1 MSEEPDP
8 NDLKVPEIEELD
20 SEIVP
25 EPTVDDSSL
34 NGESLDSLR
43 EEREEL
49 RDRWLRKEADIQ
61 NLRKRVSR
69 EKAELAEAARRSVLQ
84 AILPV
89 IDSSEKGID
98 LMESQAISE
107 DLKVYHEGIKLLVN
121 ELKNVLEKFEVLEV
135 PGIGHP
141 FDPGIHEAILVE
153 QTDDHTEGEVLELY
167 RKGYIQNGRLLRPA
181 QVKVASAILTDSEQE
196 D

>member
-1 MSEEPDP
+1 
-8 NDLKVPEIEELD
+8 
-20 SEIVP
+20 
-25 EPTVDDSSL
+25 
-34 NGESLDSLR
+34 
-43 EEREEL
+43 
-49 RDRWLRKEADIQ
+49 
-61 NLRKRVSR
+61 
-69 EKAELAEAARRSVLQ
+69 
-84 AILPV
+84 
-89 IDSSEKGID
+89 
-98 LMESQAISE
+98 MESQAISE